1 MKPVESGYYIA
12 SPSALTAL
20 TLSHRVRS
28 SGERGAV
35 SSDLV
40 TVRYPSGGAQ
50 YELSDKRPEV
60 GDVLKRNGD
69 NWVVESVTENKD
81 GATTVTLRPG
91 LKPATGIDETSVN
104 AAPKG
109 P

>member
-1 MKPVESGYYIA
+1 
-12 SPSALTAL
+12 
-20 TLSHRVRS
+20 
-28 SGERGAV
+28 V

-40 TVRYPSGGAQ
+40 TVRYPSGGAH

-69 NWVVESVTENKD
+69 NWIVESVTEKKD

-91 LKPATGIDETSVN
+91 LKPATGIKETGIDK
-104 AAPKG
+104 APEWS
-109 P
+109 